1 MLTKI
6 HLKICCLAR
15 KGKLKSHM
23 KFLISKNGRKHGR
36 IKGQR
41 EQVRKEGREF
51 RKKKKKRRKTNYIDK
66 TSRSV
71 KTS

>member
-23 KFLISKNGRKHGR
+23 KCLISKNGRKHGR

-51 RKKKKKRRKTNYIDK
+51 RKKKKRRKTNYIDK

>member
-6 HLKICCLAR
+6 HLKICCLAK

-23 KFLISKNGRKHGR
+23 KCFISKNGRKHGR

-51 RKKKKKRRKTNYIDK
+51 RKKRKKKQKEEKQIILIK
-66 TSRSV
+66 H
-71 KTS
+71 